1 GSVEA
6 RRLEDIHRHAS
17 RVCAVVPGRRAHAR
31 HGDAA
36 GACRLGRLRSTGRG
50 HHRLL
55 RELGYR
61 SDQRRLSAAALACVF
76 FRVPMSLAAA
86 DTMPHITVEYTA
98 NLKPEADIPGLLAKI
113 NDVLIAQ
120 NGVFPVGGI
129 RSRAIELSDFRIAD
143 GAADDAFVH
152 VTVKIGA
159 GRD

>member
-1 GSVEA
+1 
-6 RRLEDIHRHAS
+6 
-17 RVCAVVPGRRAHAR
+17 
-31 HGDAA
+31 
-36 GACRLGRLRSTGRG
+36 
-50 HHRLL
+50 
-55 RELGYR
+55 
-61 SDQRRLSAAALACVF
+61 
-76 FRVPMSLAAA
+76 MSLVAAA

-143 GAADDAFVH
+143 GADDDAFVH

-159 GRD
+159 GRDETVKKRAFDALFDAIKAHFAPIYAKRYLALSMEIAEFSEAGTYKHNNIHKRFVKR